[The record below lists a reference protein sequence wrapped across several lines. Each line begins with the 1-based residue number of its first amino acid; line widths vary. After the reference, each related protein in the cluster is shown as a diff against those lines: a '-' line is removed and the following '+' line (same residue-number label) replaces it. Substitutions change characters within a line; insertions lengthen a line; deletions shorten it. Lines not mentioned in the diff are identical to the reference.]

1 MEKLNGT
8 SSPTFAVDDF
18 SRLFLHPFIF
28 SIKDSRSVKI
38 IKAVLSDLW
47 YWLNSKILVS
57 SEVLQH
63 HKNLVFLSDNFLCE
77 SSLFLTLK

>member
-28 SIKDSRSVKI
+28 PIKDSRSVKI

-47 YWLNSKILVS
+47 Y
-57 SEVLQH
+57 
-63 HKNLVFLSDNFLCE
+63 
-77 SSLFLTLK
+77 